1 MEKRKFQ
8 VRVLPNLKLIF
19 FAKVCLVVKDVDN
32 NWEKQIVN
40 SGSASQG
47 FIQ

>member
-1 MEKRKFQ
+1 MEKKKFQ

-19 FAKVCLVVKDVDN
+19 FAEVYSVVKDVDK